1 MKRSEFLRTAI
12 LAAIATPVL
21 LPKILEDQPEAVSI
35 YPQLDGRIDF
45 TMKVNDAI
53 LQDPQAFNR
62 AINGLVIDRNVK
74 SIDIG
79 LMDDDF
85 AMGLKTV
92 NITFV

>member
-21 LPKILEDQPEAVSI
+21 LPKILEDQPKAVSI
-35 YPQLDGRIDF
+35 YPQLQGEINVAF
-45 TMKVNDAI
+45 KVNDAI
-53 LQDPQAFNR
+53 LKDPQLFNS
-62 AINGLVIDRNVK
+62 AINGLVIDRSVK

-85 AMGLKTV
+85 VMGLKTV

>member
-1 MKRSEFLRTAI
+1 
-12 LAAIATPVL
+12 
-21 LPKILEDQPEAVSI
+21 
-35 YPQLDGRIDF
+35 
-45 TMKVNDAI
+45 MKVNDAI